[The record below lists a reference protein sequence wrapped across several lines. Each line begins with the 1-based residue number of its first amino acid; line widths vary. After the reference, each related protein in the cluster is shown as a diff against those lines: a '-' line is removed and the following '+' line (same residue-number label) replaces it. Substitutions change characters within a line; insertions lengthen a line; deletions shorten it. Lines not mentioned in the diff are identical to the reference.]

1 MIEAVFFDMDG
12 TLVDTEPYWLASEI
26 ELMSNFGYSWSAE
39 DQRHC
44 LGGPLPR
51 VGEYMHS
58 LVDAETPEY
67 FVNTLV
73 SKVEEKFSQG
83 IDFMP
88 GAHELLHALHMA
100 DMPLGLVSA
109 SPRNLV
115 DATLNALPSKYFQV
129 SISSNDVV
137 NSKPDPESYIRAAK
151 SLDVNLSRCVI
162 LEDSMTGIAAA
173 RASRAFV
180 IAIPHIVDI
189 KPDPQTIV
197 IDSLVDFHL
206 EELFEKFNEWMTS

>member
-44 LGGPLPR
+44 LGGPLLR

-67 FVNTLV
+67 FVNALV
-73 SKVEEKFSQG
+73 RKVEEKFSQG
-83 IDFMP
+83 INFMP

-100 DMPLGLVSA
+100 NMPLGLVSA

-115 DATLNALPSKYFQV
+115 DATLNALQSKYFQV

-151 SLDVNLSRCVI
+151 NLNVNLSRCVI

-206 EELFEKFNEWMTS
+206 EELLEKFNEWMTS

>member
-44 LGGPLPR
+44 LGGPLLR

-67 FVNTLV
+67 FVNALV
-73 SKVEEKFSQG
+73 RKVEEKFSQG
-83 IDFMP
+83 INFMP

-100 DMPLGLVSA
+100 NMPLGLVSA

-151 SLDVNLSRCVI
+151 SLNVNLSRCVI

-206 EELFEKFNEWMTS
+206 EELLEKFNEWMTS